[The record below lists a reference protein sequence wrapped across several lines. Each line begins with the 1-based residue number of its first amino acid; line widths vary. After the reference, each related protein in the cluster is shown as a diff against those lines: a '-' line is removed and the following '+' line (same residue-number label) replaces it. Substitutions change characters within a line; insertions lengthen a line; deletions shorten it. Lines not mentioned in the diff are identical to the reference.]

1 MVAQSVRVG
10 IIGDFNPVFRSHHA
24 INSALEHAA
33 NRLSVDVETVWLPT
47 PALSGRGVHEILA
60 NYDGLWAASGSPY
73 DSLDGALAA
82 IQFARTR
89 NWPFVST

>member
-1 MVAQSVRVG
+1 MGSQSVRIG
-10 IIGDFNPVFRSHHA
+10 IIGDFNPEYRSHHA
-24 INSALEHAA
+24 TNSALEHAA
-33 NRLSVDVETVWLPT
+33 NRLGVDVETVWLPT
-47 PALSGRGVHEILA
+47 PALSGRGVDEILA

-89 NWPFVST
+89 NWPFVGT